1 MPVAKSQAEF
11 DKYLKDEEQITAA
24 EAKKFKKDKQGNLIV
39 PDDYEPPSGFRG
51 SIMKESGIQL
61 SYPGYR
67 IIKQFGQ
74 KKTIAR

>member
-11 DKYLKDEEQITAA
+11 DQFLEDEKTITSA
-24 EAKKFKKDKQGNLIV
+24 EKKKHKTDKRGRLLV

-51 SIMKESGIQL
+51 TIFRNGIEL

-67 IIKQFGQ
+67 IIKDFGR
-74 KKTIAR
+74 KTIVP